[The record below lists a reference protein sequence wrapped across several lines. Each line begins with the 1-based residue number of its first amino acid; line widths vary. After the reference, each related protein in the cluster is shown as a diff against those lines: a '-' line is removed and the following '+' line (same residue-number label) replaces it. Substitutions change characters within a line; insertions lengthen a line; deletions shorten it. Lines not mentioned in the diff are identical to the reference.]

1 MKRLLLLVIVL
12 LSISS
17 VAVFATQPR
26 EGLSIGATTGSPFII
41 GVTGE
46 YNMGTINATA
56 TMGYSSN
63 MFLLRIGADYSLTPS
78 VQWEP
83 YTMYP
88 SVGAHLD
95 LFMGGNFSLIG
106 IGIPATLS
114 YYMGDI
120 PLKLSLRIGPE
131 FLIGTTSFFDIFA
144 SLSALY
150 FL

>member
-26 EGLSIGATTGSPFII
+26 EGLSIGATTGSPFIF

-56 TMGYSSN
+56 TMGYASN
-63 MFLLRIGADYSLTPS
+63 RFLIRAGADYNLTPS

-88 SVGAHLD
+88 SIGAHLN
-95 LFMGGNFSLIG
+95 LYIGGTFSLMSIG
-106 IGIPATLS
+106 TPATLS
-114 YYMGDI
+114 YYMGSM

-131 FLIGTTSFFDIFA
+131 LLISPVFAFDIAA

>member
-26 EGLSIGATTGSPFII
+26 EGLSIGATTGIPFII

-56 TMGYSSN
+56 TMGYSSM
-63 MFLLRIGADYSLTPS
+63 MFLLRVGADYNLTPS

-88 SVGAHLD
+88 SIGAHID
-95 LFMGGNFSLIG
+95 LFMGGTSFIG

-114 YYMGDI
+114 YYMGSM

-131 FLIGTTSFFDIFA
+131 LIIGTNTFLLDISA

>member
-26 EGLSIGATTGSPFII
+26 EGLSIGATTGLPFIF

-56 TMGYSSN
+56 TMGYASER
-63 MFLLRIGADYSLTPS
+63 FLIRVGADYNLTPS

-95 LFMGGNFSLIG
+95 LFMGGNSSFIG
-106 IGIPATLS
+106 IGLPATLS

-131 FLIGTTSFFDIFA
+131 LIIGTPTFLDIFA